1 MGVAGQSYGMISVQR
16 RRITNAMRR
25 SLQEAHLRPQSNS
38 TGRAKT

>member
-1 MGVAGQSYGMISVQR
+1 MRVAGQSYGMISVQR